1 MEDNRTNINWLRR
14 NLAKLIS
21 NLHKISIFKTRLLV
35 YFDKNEIKRRVS
47 KWKIDM
53 NFL

>member
-1 MEDNRTNINWLRR
+1 MNENKTNINWARR

-21 NLHKISIFKTRLLV
+21 NPHKISIFKTRLLAD
-35 YFDKNEIKRRVS
+35 FDKNEIKRRVS